1 MKHELKQ
8 LQIEKASIAD
18 DEHSDNNENSTNMAG
33 YKDIQPRW
41 NQGESGNPNG
51 RPKGSK
57 NRSTIAR
64 KWLEVMQDAKNPITG
79 ELEKLSQEDLITL
92 AMIHKAR
99 KGDVNAY
106 KQLMD
111 SGFGLPKQTIEQVQ
125 EQPIFNG
132 IDLNVDGQNKSESL

>member
-1 MKHELKQ
+1 M
-8 LQIEKASIAD
+8 A
-18 DEHSDNNENSTNMAG
+18 NEENLTPFQKG
-33 YKDIQPRW
+33 TVP
-41 NQGESGNPNG
+41 NPNG

-64 KWLEVMQDAKNPITG
+64 KWLEVMQESKNPITG

-99 KGDVNAY
+99 KGDVGAY

-111 SGFGLPKQTIEQVQ
+111 SGFGMPTQQIEQTII
-125 EQPIFNG
+125 EQPLFPDK
-132 IDLNVDGQNKSESL
+132 DLDK

>member
-1 MKHELKQ
+1 MANEENLKPFP
-8 LQIEKASIAD
+8 KG
-18 DEHSDNNENSTNMAG
+18 NNA
-33 YKDIQPRW
+33 
-41 NQGESGNPNG
+41 NPNG

-111 SGFGLPKQTIEQVQ
+111 SGFGMPTQQIDVNTET
-125 EQPIFNG
+125 PIFNG
-132 IDLNVDGQNKSESL
+132 INLDVDDKRS

>member
-1 MKHELKQ
+1 M
-8 LQIEKASIAD
+8 A
-18 DEHSDNNENSTNMAG
+18 NEENLTPFQKG
-33 YKDIQPRW
+33 TVP
-41 NQGESGNPNG
+41 NPNG

-79 ELEKLSQEDLITL
+79 DLEKLSQEDLITL

-99 KGDVNAY
+99 KGDVQAY

-111 SGFGLPKQTIEQVQ
+111 SGFGMPTQQIDVTTEK
-125 EQPIFNG
+125 PIFNG
-132 IDLNVDGQNKSESL
+132 INLDVAENDRPGKDK

>member
-1 MKHELKQ
+1 MAREDNLKP
-8 LQIEKASIAD
+8 
-18 DEHSDNNENSTNMAG
+18 M
-33 YKDIQPRW
+33 QP
-41 NQGESGNPNG
+41 GETRNPNG

-79 ELEKLSQEDLITL
+79 ELEKLSQEDLMTL
-92 AMIHKAR
+92 AIIHKAR

-111 SGFGLPKQTIEQVQ
+111 SAFGMPTQQIDVTTEK
-125 EQPIFNG
+125 PIFNG
-132 IDLNVDGQNKSESL
+132 IDLDVAENISPGKNSETP

>member
-1 MKHELKQ
+1 MPNPENLTPFPPG
-8 LQIEKASIAD
+8 
-18 DEHSDNNENSTNMAG
+18 NNA
-33 YKDIQPRW
+33 
-41 NQGESGNPNG
+41 NPNG

-64 KWLEVMQDAKNPITG
+64 KWLEVMQESKNPITG

-99 KGDVNAY
+99 KGDVGAY

-111 SGFGLPKQTIEQVQ
+111 SGFGMPTQQIEQTII
-125 EQPIFNG
+125 EQPLFP
-132 IDLNVDGQNKSESL
+132 DK

>member
-1 MKHELKQ
+1 MANKDYLKP
-8 LQIEKASIAD
+8 A
-18 DEHSDNNENSTNMAG
+18 
-33 YKDIQPRW
+33 QP
-41 NQGESGNPNG
+41 GEIRNPNG
-51 RPKGSK
+51 KPKGTK

-99 KGDVNAY
+99 KGDVGAY

-111 SGFGLPKQTIEQVQ
+111 SGFGMPTQQIDVTTEK
-125 EQPIFNG
+125 PIFNG
-132 IDLNVDGQNKSESL
+132 INLDVATNNGAGQNSETP

>member
-1 MKHELKQ
+1 M
-8 LQIEKASIAD
+8 AD
-18 DEHSDNNENSTNMAG
+18 KLDNLTPFPPGNNA
-33 YKDIQPRW
+33 
-41 NQGESGNPNG
+41 NPNG

-64 KWLEVMQDAKNPITG
+64 KWLEVMQDTKNPITG

-99 KGDVNAY
+99 KGDVGAY

-111 SGFGLPKQTIEQVQ
+111 SGFGMPTQQIEQTII
-125 EQPIFNG
+125 EQPLFPDK
-132 IDLNVDGQNKSESL
+132 DLDK

>member
-1 MKHELKQ
+1 M
-8 LQIEKASIAD
+8 A
-18 DEHSDNNENSTNMAG
+18 NEENLTPFQKG
-33 YKDIQPRW
+33 TVP
-41 NQGESGNPNG
+41 NPNG

-64 KWLEVMQDAKNPITG
+64 KWLEVMQESKNPITG

-99 KGDVNAY
+99 KGDVGAY

-111 SGFGLPKQTIEQVQ
+111 SGFGMPTQQIEQTII
-125 EQPIFNG
+125 EQPLFP
-132 IDLNVDGQNKSESL
+132 DK

>member
-1 MKHELKQ
+1 M
-8 LQIEKASIAD
+8 A
-18 DEHSDNNENSTNMAG
+18 NEENLTPFQKG
-33 YKDIQPRW
+33 TVP
-41 NQGESGNPNG
+41 NPNG

-64 KWLEVMQDAKNPITG
+64 KWLEVMQDTKNPITG

-99 KGDVNAY
+99 KGDVGAY

-111 SGFGLPKQTIEQVQ
+111 SGFGMPTQQIDVTTEK
-125 EQPIFNG
+125 PIFNG
-132 IDLNVDGQNKSESL
+132 INLDVADHNRTEKDSETP

>member
-1 MKHELKQ
+1 M
-8 LQIEKASIAD
+8 AD
-18 DEHSDNNENSTNMAG
+18 KLDNLTPFPPGNNA
-33 YKDIQPRW
+33 
-41 NQGESGNPNG
+41 NPNG

-64 KWLEVMQDAKNPITG
+64 KWLEVMQDTKNPITG

-99 KGDVNAY
+99 KGDVGAY

-111 SGFGLPKQTIEQVQ
+111 SGFGMPTQQIDVTTEK
-125 EQPIFNG
+125 PIFNG
-132 IDLNVDGQNKSESL
+132 INLDVADHDRTEKNSETP

>member
-1 MKHELKQ
+1 M
-8 LQIEKASIAD
+8 AD
-18 DEHSDNNENSTNMAG
+18 KLDNLTPFPPGNNA
-33 YKDIQPRW
+33 
-41 NQGESGNPNG
+41 NPNG

-64 KWLEVMQDAKNPITG
+64 KWLEVMQESKNPITG

-99 KGDVNAY
+99 KGDVGAY

-111 SGFGLPKQTIEQVQ
+111 SGFGMPTQQIDVTTEK
-125 EQPIFNG
+125 PIFNG
-132 IDLNVDGQNKSESL
+132 INLDVTTDNSPGQDK

>member
-1 MKHELKQ
+1 MP
-8 LQIEKASIAD
+8 
-18 DEHSDNNENSTNMAG
+18 NPENIIPPQ
-33 YKDIQPRW
+33 K
-41 NQGESGNPNG
+41 GEVRNPNG
-51 RPKGSK
+51 KPKGTK

-132 IDLNVDGQNKSESL
+132 IDLNVDGQDKSESL

>member
-1 MKHELKQ
+1 MP
-8 LQIEKASIAD
+8 
-18 DEHSDNNENSTNMAG
+18 NPENIIPPQ
-33 YKDIQPRW
+33 K
-41 NQGESGNPNG
+41 GEVRNPNG
-51 RPKGSK
+51 KPKGTK

-111 SGFGLPKQTIEQVQ
+111 SGFGMPKQTIEQVQ

-132 IDLNVDGQNKSESL
+132 IDLEVDGQDKPESL

>member
-1 MKHELKQ
+1 MDADSYFAKRLKQ
-8 LQIEKASIAD
+8 NKNRMSKEDLIPF
-18 DEHSDNNENSTNMAG
+18 
-33 YKDIQPRW
+33 QP
-41 NQGESGNPNG
+41 GESGNPNG

-99 KGDVNAY
+99 KGDVGAY

-111 SGFGLPKQTIEQVQ
+111 SGFGMPTQQIDVTTEK
-125 EQPIFNG
+125 PIFNG
-132 IDLNVDGQNKSESL
+132 INLDVTTDNSPD

>member
-1 MKHELKQ
+1 M
-8 LQIEKASIAD
+8 AD
-18 DEHSDNNENSTNMAG
+18 KLDNLTPFPPGNNA
-33 YKDIQPRW
+33 
-41 NQGESGNPNG
+41 NPNG

-99 KGDVNAY
+99 KGDVGAY

-111 SGFGLPKQTIEQVQ
+111 SGFGMPTQQIDVTTEK
-125 EQPIFNG
+125 PIFNG
-132 IDLNVDGQNKSESL
+132 INLDVTTDNSPGQDK

>member
-1 MKHELKQ
+1 M
-8 LQIEKASIAD
+8 AD
-18 DEHSDNNENSTNMAG
+18 KLDNLTPFPPGNNA
-33 YKDIQPRW
+33 
-41 NQGESGNPNG
+41 NPNG

-64 KWLEVMQDAKNPITG
+64 KWLEVMQDTKNPITG

-99 KGDVNAY
+99 KGDVGAY

-111 SGFGLPKQTIEQVQ
+111 SGFGMPTQQIDVTTEK
-125 EQPIFNG
+125 PIFNG
-132 IDLNVDGQNKSESL
+132 INLDVATNNGTNQDSETP

>member
-1 MKHELKQ
+1 M
-8 LQIEKASIAD
+8 AD
-18 DEHSDNNENSTNMAG
+18 KLDNLTPFPPGNNA
-33 YKDIQPRW
+33 
-41 NQGESGNPNG
+41 NPNG

-64 KWLEVMQDAKNPITG
+64 KWLEVMQDTKNPITG

-99 KGDVNAY
+99 KGDVGAY

-111 SGFGLPKQTIEQVQ
+111 SGFWMPTQQIDVTTEK
-125 EQPIFNG
+125 PIFNG
-132 IDLNVDGQNKSESL
+132 INLDVATNNGTNQDSETP

>member
-1 MKHELKQ
+1 M
-8 LQIEKASIAD
+8 AD
-18 DEHSDNNENSTNMAG
+18 KLDNLTPFPPGNNA
-33 YKDIQPRW
+33 
-41 NQGESGNPNG
+41 NPNG

-99 KGDVNAY
+99 KGDVGAY

-111 SGFGLPKQTIEQVQ
+111 SGFGMPTQQIDVTTEK
-125 EQPIFNG
+125 PIFNG
-132 IDLNVDGQNKSESL
+132 INLDVAENNGSNQDK